1 MKKEDKAQLIDGL
14 VENINN
20 NAHFYLADTA
30 GLNAE
35 DTSNLRRKCFE
46 NGIQVQVAKNTFVK
60 IALDKAEGE
69 FEDLYSVL
77 KGNTSIMFTDTG
89 NAPAKVIKEFRKGNE
104 KPLLK
109 GAYVEEGI
117 YIGDDQIDILSS
129 IKSKEEVIGDVIG
142 LLQSPIKNVL
152 GALQS
157 APNTI
162 GGLVKTLQE
171 RAE

>member
-1 MKKEDKAQLIDGL
+1 MKKENKSAVIDSL
-14 VENINN
+14 VEKINN
-20 NAHFYLADTA
+20 NAHFYLADIS

-35 DTSNLRRKCFE
+35 DTSDLRRKCFE
-46 NGIQVQVAKNTFVK
+46 NGVQLQVAKNTFVK
-60 IALDKAEGE
+60 IAMEKAEGD
-69 FEDLYSVL
+69 FEGLYEVL
-77 KGNTSIMFTDTG
+77 KGNTSVMFTETG
-89 NAPAKVIKEFRKGNE
+89 NAPAKVIKEFRGGND
-104 KPLLK
+104 KPILK

-117 YIGDDQIDILSS
+117 YIGDNQIDVLSS
-129 IKSKEEVIGDVIG
+129 IKSKEEVIGDIIG

>member
-1 MKKEDKAQLIDGL
+1 MKKENKALVIDSL
-14 VENINN
+14 VESINN
-20 NAHFYLADTA
+20 NAHFYLADIA

-46 NGIQVQVAKNTFVK
+46 SGIQVQVAKNTFVK
-60 IALDKAEGE
+60 LALDKAEGD
-69 FEDLYSVL
+69 FEELYSVL
-77 KGNTSIMFTDTG
+77 KGNTSILFSETG
-89 NAPAKVIKEFRKGNE
+89 NAPAKVIKEFRKTND
-104 KPLLK
+104 KPVLK
-109 GAYVEEGI
+109 AAYVEEGI
-117 YIGDDQIDILSS
+117 YIGDDQIDVLSS
-129 IKSKEEVIGDVIG
+129 IKSKDEVIADVVA

-171 RAE
+171 KAE

>member
-1 MKKEDKAQLIDGL
+1 MKKENKALVIDSL
-14 VENINN
+14 VESINN
-20 NAHFYLADTA
+20 NAHFYLADIA

-46 NGIQVQVAKNTFVK
+46 SGIQVQVAKNTFVK
-60 IALDKAEGE
+60 LALDKAEGD
-69 FEDLYSVL
+69 FEELYSVL
-77 KGNTSIMFTDTG
+77 KGNTSIMFTETG
-89 NAPAKVIKEFRKGNE
+89 NAPAKVIKEFRKSNE

-171 RAE
+171 KAQ

>member
-1 MKKEDKAQLIDGL
+1 MKKENKAAVIDGL
-14 VENINN
+14 IEKINN
-20 NAHFYLADTA
+20 NAHFYLTDIS

-35 DTSNLRRKCFE
+35 DTSDLRRKCFE
-46 NGIQVQVAKNTFVK
+46 SGIQMQVAKNTFVK
-60 IALDKAEGE
+60 IAMEKAEGD
-69 FEDLYSVL
+69 FEDLYGVL
-77 KGNTSIMFTDTG
+77 KGNTSIMFTETG
-89 NAPAKVIKEFRKGNE
+89 NAPAKMIKELRKANE
-104 KPLLK
+104 KPILK

-117 YIGDDQIDILSS
+117 YIGDDQIDVLSS
-129 IKSKEEVIGDVIG
+129 IKSKEEVIGDIIG

>member
-1 MKKEDKAQLIDGL
+1 MKKENKALVIDSL
-14 VENINN
+14 VESINN
-20 NAHFYLADTA
+20 NAHFYLADIA

-46 NGIQVQVAKNTFVK
+46 SGIQVQVAKNTFVK
-60 IALDKAEGE
+60 LALDKAEGD
-69 FEDLYSVL
+69 FEELYSVL
-77 KGNTSIMFTDTG
+77 KGNTSILFSETG
-89 NAPAKVIKEFRKGNE
+89 NAPAKVIKEFRKSND
-104 KPLLK
+104 KPVLK
-109 GAYVEEGI
+109 AAYVEEGI
-117 YIGDDQIDILSS
+117 YIGDDQIDVLSS
-129 IKSKEEVIGDVIG
+129 IKSKDEVIADVVA

-171 RAE
+171 KAE

>member
-1 MKKEDKAQLIDGL
+1 MKKENKSAVIDSL
-14 VENINN
+14 VEKINN
-20 NAHFYLADTA
+20 NAHFYLADIS

-35 DTSNLRRKCFE
+35 DTSDLRRKCFE
-46 NGIQVQVAKNTFVK
+46 NGVQLQVAKNTFVK
-60 IALDKAEGE
+60 IAMEKAEGD
-69 FEDLYSVL
+69 FEGLYEVL
-77 KGNTSIMFTDTG
+77 KGNTSVMFTETG

-104 KPLLK
+104 KPILK
-109 GAYVEEGI
+109 GAYVEDGI
-117 YIGDDQIDILSS
+117 YIGDNQVDVLSS
-129 IKSKEEVIGDVIG
+129 IKSKDEVIGEIIG

-162 GGLVKTLQE
+162 GGIVKTLQE

>member
-1 MKKEDKAQLIDGL
+1 MKKENKSAVIDSLI
-14 VENINN
+14 EKINN
-20 NAHFYLADTA
+20 NAHFYLTDIS

-46 NGIQVQVAKNTFVK
+46 SGIQLQVAKNTFVK
-60 IALDKAEGE
+60 IAMEKAEGD
-69 FEDLYSVL
+69 FEGLYEVL
-77 KGNTSIMFTDTG
+77 KGNTSVMFTETG

-104 KPLLK
+104 KPILK

-117 YIGDDQIDILSS
+117 YIGDNQIDVLSS
-129 IKSKEEVIGDVIG
+129 IKSKDEVIGEIIG

>member
-1 MKKEDKAQLIDGL
+1 MKKENKALVIDSL
-14 VENINN
+14 VESINN
-20 NAHFYLADTA
+20 NAHFYLADIA

-46 NGIQVQVAKNTFVK
+46 QGIQIQVAKNTFVK
-60 IALDKAEGE
+60 LALEKAEGE
-69 FEDLYSVL
+69 YEGLYEVL
-77 KGNTSIMFTDTG
+77 KGNTSIMFSETG
-89 NAPAKVIKEFRKGNE
+89 NAPAKVIQEFRKSNE

-129 IKSKEEVIGDVIG
+129 IKSRDEVIGDVIG
-142 LLQSPIKNVL
+142 LLQSPMKNVL
-152 GALQS
+152 SALQS

>member
-1 MKKEDKAQLIDGL
+1 MTKQKTELIDILTGK
-14 VENINN
+14 INN
-20 NAHFYLADTA
+20 TVHFYLADIA
-30 GLNAE
+30 SLNAE

-46 NGIQVQVAKNTFVK
+46 NNIQISVVKNTILK
-60 IALDKAEGE
+60 LALDKSEGNYE
-69 FEDLYSVL
+69 ELYDVL
-77 KGNTSIMFTDTG
+77 KGNTSIMFSEVG
-89 NAPAKVIKEFRKGNE
+89 NAPAKLIKEMRKSND
-104 KPLLK
+104 KPVLK
-109 GAYVEEGI
+109 AAYVEEGI

-129 IKSKEEVIGDVIG
+129 IKSKEEVIGEIIG

-171 RAE
+171 KAE

>member
-1 MKKEDKAQLIDGL
+1 MKKENKALVIDQL
-14 VENINN
+14 VESINN
-20 NAHFYLADTA
+20 NAHFYLADIA

-46 NGIQVQVAKNTFVK
+46 QGIQVQVAKNTFVK
-60 IALDKAEGE
+60 LALEKADGE
-69 FEDLYSVL
+69 FEGLYEVL
-77 KGNTSIMFTDTG
+77 KGNTSIMFAETG
-89 NAPAKVIKEFRKGNE
+89 NAPAKVIQELRKSND
-104 KPLLK
+104 KPVLK
-109 GAYVEEGI
+109 GAYVEQGI

-129 IKSKEEVIGDVIG
+129 IKSRDEVIGDVIG
-142 LLQSPIKNVL
+142 LLQSPMKNVL
-152 GALQS
+152 SALQS